1 MEFCLINRRYRIIN
15 KWDNIHEYY
24 SFGYDSIND
33 DYKIIKVAQKIELIS
48 HALII
53 TWAFQGY
60 LCAIATCFDETINI
74 WMMKENRVKESWTK
88 LCSFQE
94 RITLTRNL
102 YTLRPLA
109 YSRTGDQL
117 LLHQEG
123 LSLLGYD
130 LKEKKFKDVDHPLR
144 KNVKAFY
151 VEICVESLIKLDEP
165 IIK

>member
-48 HALII
+48 HALIS
-53 TWAFQGY
+53 
-60 LCAIATCFDETINI
+60 
-74 WMMKENRVKESWTK
+74 KENRVKESWTK

-94 RITLTRNL
+94 RISLTRNL

-109 YSRTGDQL
+109 YSRTCDQL

-144 KNVKAFY
+144 KNVKAFF